1 MSSTTLISVQEYLA
15 TSYRPDCDFVDGEL
29 QERNL
34 GELEHALLQT
44 AIAAWFWNRQKEW
57 NVLPIV
63 EQRVQV
69 AATRFRIPDV
79 SVLPADQPREPIVTT
94 PPLILIEVLS
104 KDDTLRSMRE
114 RVDDYLN
121 FGVQHVWI
129 RRSRYPTRLRLQP
142 DRLSGAGERDLDR
155 SRYAH
160 PSGFERTLPAG
171 RTGVVRNRRPNWGA
185 AVVSTL
191 FSAIPL

>member
-1 MSSTTLISVQEYLA
+1 MSSTTLVSVQEYLA

-29 QERNL
+29 QERNW

-79 SVLPADQPREPIVTT
+79 SVLTADQPREPVVTT

-129 RRSRYPTRLRLQP
+129 LDPATRRAYVCS
-142 DRLSGAGERDLDR
+142 
-155 SRYAH
+155 
-160 PSGFERTLPAG
+160 
-171 RTGVVRNRRPNWGA
+171 RTGFQEPESGVLTVPGTPIRL
-185 AVVSTL
+185 VLSEL
-191 FSAIPL
+191 FKQIEQSSETSN

>member
-1 MSSTTLISVQEYLA
+1 MV
-15 TSYRPDCDFVDGEL
+15 
-29 QERNL
+29 
-34 GELEHALLQT
+34 LEQA
-44 AIAAWFWNRQKEW
+44 KEW

-69 AATRFRIPDV
+69 AATRFHIPDV
-79 SVLPADQPREPIVTT
+79 SVLPADQPRQPIVTT

-129 RRSRYPTRLRLQP
+129 LDPGTRRAYVCS
-142 DRLSGAGERDLDR
+142 
-155 SRYAH
+155 
-160 PSGFERTLPAG
+160 
-171 RTGVVRNRRPNWGA
+171 RTGFQELEGGVLTVPGTPIRLVLNE
-185 AVVSTL
+185 L
-191 FSAIPL
+191 FKQVEPAS

>member
-34 GELEHALLQT
+34 GELEHSLLQG
-44 AIAAWFWNRQKEW
+44 AIFAWFWVRRKEW
-57 NVLPIV
+57 NIVPLP

-69 AATRFRIPDV
+69 APTRFRVPDV
-79 SVLPADQPREPIVTT
+79 TVLHADQPREPIVTA

-129 RRSRYPTRLRLQP
+129 LDPATRRAYVCS
-142 DRLSGAGERDLDR
+142 
-155 SRYAH
+155 
-160 PSGFERTLPAG
+160 
-171 RTGVVRNRRPNWGA
+171 RTGFQEPDSGVLTVPATPIRL
-185 AVVSTL
+185 VLSEL
-191 FSAIPL
+191 FKQVEQGS

>member
-15 TSYRPDCDFVDGEL
+15 TSCRPDCDFVDGEL

-69 AATRFRIPDV
+69 AATRFRVPDV
-79 SVLPADQPREPIVTT
+79 SVLRSNQPREPIVTT

-129 RRSRYPTRLRLQP
+129 LDPATRRAYVCS
-142 DRLSGAGERDLDR
+142 
-155 SRYAH
+155 
-160 PSGFERTLPAG
+160 
-171 RTGVVRNRRPNWGA
+171 RTGFQEPESGVLIVPGTPIRL
-185 AVVSTL
+185 VLSEL
-191 FSAIPL
+191 FKQIEQS

>member
-1 MSSTTLISVQEYLA
+1 MSTTSLVSVEEYIA
-15 TSYRPDCDFVDGEL
+15 TSYRPDRDFVDGEL

-34 GELEHALLQT
+34 GELEHSLLQT
-44 AIAAWFWNRQKEW
+44 AIAACFWMKREQWK
-57 NVLPIV
+57 VLSLV

-69 AATRFRIPDV
+69 APTRFRIPDV
-79 SVLPADQPREPIVTT
+79 TVLSADQPRGAIITV

-129 RRSRYPTRLRLQP
+129 LDPATRRAYVCSRTAFQEPENGGLVVANTPIRLV
-142 DRLSGAGERDLDR
+142 LSELFDQVERESQR
-155 SRYAH
+155 S
-160 PSGFERTLPAG
+160 
-171 RTGVVRNRRPNWGA
+171 
-185 AVVSTL
+185 
-191 FSAIPL
+191 

>member
-1 MSSTTLISVQEYLA
+1 MSSATLVSVQEYLA
-15 TSYRPDCDFVDGEL
+15 TSYRPDRDFVDGEL

-34 GELEHALLQT
+34 GELEHSLLQT
-44 AIAAWFWNRQKEW
+44 AIGAWFWVRQKEW
-57 NVLPIV
+57 NVVPVV

-69 AATRFRIPDV
+69 TPTRFRIPDIT
-79 SVLPADQPREPIVTT
+79 VLRSDQAREPIITS

-129 RRSRYPTRLRLQP
+129 VDPATRRAYVCSATGFQEPEHGVLTVPATPVRLVLSELFDQVEPTP
-142 DRLSGAGERDLDR
+142 
-155 SRYAH
+155 
-160 PSGFERTLPAG
+160 
-171 RTGVVRNRRPNWGA
+171 
-185 AVVSTL
+185 
-191 FSAIPL
+191 